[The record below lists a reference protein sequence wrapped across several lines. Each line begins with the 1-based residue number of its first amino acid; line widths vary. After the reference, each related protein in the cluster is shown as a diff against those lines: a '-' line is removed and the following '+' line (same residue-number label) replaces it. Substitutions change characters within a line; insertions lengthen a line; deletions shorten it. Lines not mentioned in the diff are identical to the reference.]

1 MRHALHLLR
10 GHHQAV
16 LVRVLG
22 EEEQGLGVFR
32 RDDGKIMID
41 SIGKLSDFTDFHDF
55 HSVFFQD
62 LMGFINLPVI
72 LDVKIH

>member
-1 MRHALHLLR
+1 MYNNLLSYKKHIGIATFPQGLWILVRHALHLLR

-32 RDDGKIMID
+32 RDDGKIM
-41 SIGKLSDFTDFHDF
+41 GKSWENHD
-55 HSVFFQD
+55 
-62 LMGFINLPVI
+62 
-72 LDVKIH
+72 